1 MKWTDPSD
9 YDEMDHSVAI
19 VSVYV
24 ATAFIFLL
32 AILAAAC
39 VVLAALWLWLPAR

>member
-1 MKWTDPSD
+1 MKWNDPSD
-9 YDEMDHSVAI
+9 YDEVDRNIAI

-24 ATAFIFLL
+24 ATAFILLL
-32 AILAAAC
+32 AIVAAAC